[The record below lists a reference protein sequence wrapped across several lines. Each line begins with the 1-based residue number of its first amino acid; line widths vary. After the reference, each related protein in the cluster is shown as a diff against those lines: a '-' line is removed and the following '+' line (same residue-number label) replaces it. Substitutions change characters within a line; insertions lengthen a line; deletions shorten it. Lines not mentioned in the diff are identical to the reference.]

1 MNERQLRRGLA
12 STPLPDG
19 PEAEERAWRVVRGAY
34 DEREAV
40 FWPRRHARP
49 LAAAVVA
56 AAVAAVIASPPGRAL
71 VNSIRDAVGREKVV
85 GVKRAAPALL
95 SLPAPGRLLV
105 AGASGPWIV
114 NQDGSKR
121 HLGAYAAAGWSP
133 HGLFEVATRGRQLVA
148 VDPKGNVRW
157 TITRAQPVHEAR
169 WSPDGYRIAYVTG
182 SVLHVVA
189 GDATSDH
196 AIADGVAA
204 VRPAWRPGADHVLT
218 FSDRHGEIRTYAAD
232 QARLLWRARPAQPP
246 RSLAWS
252 ADGGYLLAVGPS
264 SLTLYQADGTPAG
277 EILDPAAAPVVTAAF
292 APDGRRIA
300 VVQRTRL
307 GSVLW
312 LYPSLRP
319 DGNAARR
326 LFAGAGVFSDLAW
339 SPDGRWLLVAWRSAD
354 QWLFIRAAGAQKLVA
369 VSDITSQFNPGARRP
384 GSFPT
389 VDGWCCTP
397 NGRPG

>member
-1 MNERQLRRGLA
+1 VNERELPRSLA
-12 STPLPDG
+12 SVPIPDG
-19 PEAEERAWRVVRGAY
+19 PESQERVWQVVRAAY
-34 DEREAV
+34 GERETV
-40 FWPRRHARP
+40 SWPRRHAR
-49 LAAAVVA
+49 LVVAAVVA

-105 AGASGPWIV
+105 TGASGPWIV
-114 NQDGSKR
+114 NADGSKR
-121 HLGAYAAAGWSP
+121 HLGAYASAGWSP
-133 HGLFEVATRGRQLVA
+133 RGLFEIATRGRQLVA

-157 TITRAQPVHEAR
+157 TITRARPVRDAR
-169 WSPDGYRIAYVTG
+169 WSPDGYRIAYLAG

-189 GDATSDH
+189 GDATGDH
-196 AIADGVAA
+196 TIAGAVAPVA
-204 VRPAWRPGADHVLT
+204 PAWKPGASHVLT
-218 FSDRHGEIRTYAAD
+218 FSDRQGEIRSYAAD

-246 RSLAWS
+246 RSLSWS
-252 ADGGYLLAVGPS
+252 ADGRYLLAVGRS

-277 EILDPAAAPVVTAAF
+277 EILGPGAAPVVTAAF

-300 VVQRTRL
+300 FVQRTRL

-319 DGNAARR
+319 DATAARR

-339 SPDGRWLLVAWRSAD
+339 SPDSRWLLLAWQSAD

-369 VSDITSQFNPGARRP
+369 VSDITRQFNPGARRP
-384 GSFPT
+384 GAFPT
-389 VDGWCCTP
+389 VDGWCCTS